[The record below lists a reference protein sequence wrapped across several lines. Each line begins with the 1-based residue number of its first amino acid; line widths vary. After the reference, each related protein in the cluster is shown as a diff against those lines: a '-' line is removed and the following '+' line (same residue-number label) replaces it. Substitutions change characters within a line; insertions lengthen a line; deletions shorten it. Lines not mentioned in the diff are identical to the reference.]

1 MGPMDFLSDL
11 ETSIPSLR
19 RYARSLLH
27 DLDDADGLVRDCL
40 ERALGRRHLCY
51 RGATV
56 RPWLFRIMHDLHTNQ
71 ARKGCARPAP
81 EPLDGIR
88 EEPAE
93 DGARTARIALR
104 EMEAAVESLR
114 EEQRQVVVMVAL
126 TGMSYQD
133 CATMLG
139 VPSGTVMSRLGRGR
153 ECLRQM
159 LEGTAVARSE
169 PLLPRLTGPR
179 RPGRPTRQTSTLTWT
194 AAVERV
200 ADAESRLTADPAL
213 P

>member
-1 MGPMDFLSDL
+1 MAVPDH
-11 ETSIPSLR
+11 
-19 RYARSLLH
+19 ARS
-27 DLDDADGLVRDCL
+27 ARQP
-40 ERALGRRHLCY
+40 
-51 RGATV
+51 GAQEL
-56 RPWLFRIMHDLHTNQ
+56 P
-71 ARKGCARPAP
+71 RPAP

-88 EEPAE
+88 EEPVVA
-93 DGARTARIALR
+93 GAQTARIALR
-104 EMEAAVESLR
+104 EMEAALESLR

-139 VPSGTVMSRLGRGR
+139 VPSGTVMSRLAHGRQ
-153 ECLRQM
+153 CLRQM
-159 LEGTAVARSE
+159 LEGTAVPRSE

-200 ADAESRLTADPAL
+200 ADCRAAIRLGLARQSG
-213 P
+213 